1 MQVVIGSLL
10 PLALHRLRLDPA
22 HAGATIQV
30 IMDLAGVCITC
41 TVCFYMLRDGDR

>member
-41 TVCFYMLRDGDR
+41 TVCFTC